1 MRFCSTRSSFTCID
15 IGTSSMSSRK
25 IVPPWASS
33 NRPGRSLMA
42 PVNAPR
48 SCPNSSDSISVSE
61 RIAQLTGTNG
71 LWRRELDWWIRLAII
86 SLPVPVSPVTS
97 TLLSESAITRTKSN
111 TARIRELRPTT
122 TSSIVKGATGTMG
135 QGLRD
140 SSCVSLPDVPV
151 VY

>member
-1 MRFCSTRSSFTCID
+1 MPSATISFSDRLLPVMTRTSTGIGRVPPRRSTVRFCSTRSSFTCID

-48 SCPNSSDSISVSE
+48 SCPKSSDSISVSE

-71 LWRRELDWWIRLAII
+71 LWRRELDW
-86 SLPVPVSPVTS
+86 
-97 TLLSESAITRTKSN
+97 
-111 TARIRELRPTT
+111 
-122 TSSIVKGATGTMG
+122 
-135 QGLRD
+135 
-140 SSCVSLPDVPV
+140 
-151 VY
+151 